1 MKYVNENGRSMV
13 EMLGVLAIIGVLSVG
28 GIAGYSKAMNKF
40 KINKTTD
47 QVSMLVANI
56 RTIYS
61 TQGNYDGLTND
72 TAVSF
77 GVVPNDMIDGSALKN
92 AFGGTVYIKAAAA
105 RSTAASAPEAFIIE
119 YQGLSQE
126 ACVTIA
132 TGDWGSGQSSGLL
145 GIAAAGSAGAGGVL
159 ASTYTDSVTVG
170 TIGTFAEVGGTASGT
185 TPSPSAGAAAG
196 LALAAPGATEAGSL
210 YPTPMPVTAAVTA
223 CNGTG
228 TVNSVAWKYY

>member
-47 QVSMLVANI
+47 QISMLVANI

-61 TQGNYDGLTND
+61 TQGNYEGLDNAR
-72 TAVSF
+72 AVKF
-77 GVVPNDMIDGSALKN
+77 GVVPNDMIGAAEGEGTEATQDLKN
-92 AFGGTVYIKAAAA
+92 AFGGSVVIAADAA
-105 RSTAASAPEAFIIE
+105 RDGTDDEAFTIE
-119 YQGLSQE
+119 YNGLSSE
-126 ACVTIA
+126 ACVTLA

-145 GIAAAGSAGAGGVL
+145 GVAAQKGSDNASPADGATAELLAEAYTTGFSGTAPETGAVAVPGGIGGVN
-159 ASTYTDSVTVG
+159 A
-170 TIGTFAEVGGTASGT
+170 
-185 TPSPSAGAAAG
+185 
-196 LALAAPGATEAGSL
+196 
-210 YPTPMPVTAAVTA
+210 TPMPVAEAVEA
-223 CNGTG
+223 CDADG

>member
-61 TQGNYDGLTND
+61 TQGNYEGLDNE
-72 TAVSF
+72 TAIKF
-77 GVVPNDMIDGSALKN
+77 GVVPNDMIKKDKDDKEGLFN
-92 AFGGTVYIKAAAA
+92 AFGGTVTIAEAQA
-105 RSTAASAPEAFIIE
+105 RDGSYNEAFTIE
-119 YQGLSQE
+119 YNGLSDE
-126 ACVTIA
+126 ACVTLA

-145 GIAAAGSAGAGGVL
+145 GVAAQTS
-159 ASTYTDSVTVG
+159 D
-170 TIGTFAEVGGTASGT
+170 
-185 TPSPSAGAAAG
+185 GAAALLENAYTTG
-196 LALAAPGATEAGSL
+196 LGEVKPAATTTSAVAVPGGIGAD
-210 YPTPMPVTAAVTA
+210 PTPMPVTKAVDA
-223 CNGTG
+223 CAGGG